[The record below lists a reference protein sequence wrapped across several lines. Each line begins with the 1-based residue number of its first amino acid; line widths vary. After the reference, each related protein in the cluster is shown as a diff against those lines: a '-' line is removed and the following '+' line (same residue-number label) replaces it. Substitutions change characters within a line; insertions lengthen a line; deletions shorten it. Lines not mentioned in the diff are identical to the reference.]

1 MKAMKNCLRAKLLPL
16 LLLLLM
22 PLVVAAQDAPQRATI
37 DVQGSADVKV
47 VPDQVFIVFGIETSD
62 PNLTVS
68 KSRNDERIK
77 KLLAL
82 TKELNIDPKYVQTDF
97 ISIEPWEHELRDENR
112 TMRLEYRVRKN
123 IAVTL
128 SDTAKFEELLSRALE
143 GGVNHVH
150 GIQFR
155 TTELRKHRDH
165 AREMA
170 VQAAKEKAAL
180 LAGKLGRQVGPAI
193 RISEY
198 SGGWYSPY
206 SWWGG
211 QGYGSNAMSQV
222 SSQAGEASSSEGTIA
237 LGQITVTAN
246 VSVSFALQ

>member
-1 MKAMKNCLRAKLLPL
+1 MKNCFNPGLLPL
-16 LLLLLM
+16 ALFLMLM
-22 PLVVAAQDAPQRATI
+22 PMASAAQEAQQRAAI

-82 TKELNIDPKYVQTDF
+82 TKELNIDLRYVQTDF

-128 SDTAKFEELLSRALE
+128 SDVGKFEELLSRALE

-170 VQAAKEKAAL
+170 IQAAREKAAL

-198 SGGWYSPY
+198 GGGWYSPY

-222 SSQAGEASSSEGTIA
+222 SSQAGEASANEGSIA
-237 LGQITVTAN
+237 FGQITVTAS
-246 VSVSFALQ
+246 VSISFALQ

>member
-1 MKAMKNCLRAKLLPL
+1 MKNCFNPGLLPL
-16 LLLLLM
+16 ALFLMLM
-22 PLVVAAQDAPQRATI
+22 PMAGIAQEAQQRAAI

-82 TKELNIDPKYVQTDF
+82 TKELNIDPRYVQTDF

-128 SDTAKFEELLSRALE
+128 SDVGKFEELLSRALE

-170 VQAAKEKAAL
+170 IQAAKEKAAL

-198 SGGWYSPY
+198 GGGWYSPY

-211 QGYGSNAMSQV
+211 QGYGSNVMSQV
-222 SSQAGEASSSEGTIA
+222 SSQAGEASANEGTIA
-237 LGQITVTAN
+237 FGQITVTAS

>member
-1 MKAMKNCLRAKLLPL
+1 MKNYSKPNLLILVLSLVFIPL
-16 LLLLLM
+16 A
-22 PLVVAAQDAPQRATI
+22 VAAQDAQQRSLI
-37 DVQGSADVKV
+37 EVQGSADVKV
-47 VPDQVFIVFGIETSD
+47 VPDQVFIVFGVETSD

-68 KSRNDERIK
+68 KSRNDERVK

-82 TKELNIDPKYVQTDF
+82 TKELNIDPKNVQTDF
-97 ISIEPWEHELRDENR
+97 ISIEPWEHDLRESDR
-112 TMRLEYRVRKN
+112 KVLEYRVRKN
-123 IAVTL
+123 ISVTL
-128 SDTAKFEELLSRALE
+128 KDIAKFEELLSRALE

-170 VQAAKEKAAL
+170 VQAAKEKAEL
-180 LAGKLGRQVGPAI
+180 LAGKLGRKVGPAI
-193 RISEY
+193 RIAEY

-222 SSQAGEASSSEGTIA
+222 SSQAGEASASEGAIA

-246 VSVSFALQ
+246 VSVSFALE

>member
-1 MKAMKNCLRAKLLPL
+1 MKFCTSLKLVTL
-16 LLLLLM
+16 LLCLLLI
-22 PLVVAAQDAPQRATI
+22 PLGVSAQQQPPSV

-47 VPDQVFIVFGIETSD
+47 VPDQVFIMFGVETSD
-62 PNLTVS
+62 PNLTVA
-68 KSRNDERIK
+68 KSSNDERVK

-82 TKELNIDPKYVQTDF
+82 TRDLSIDPKYVQTDF
-97 ISIEPWEHELRDENR
+97 ISIEPWEHELRDEQR
-112 TMRLEYRVRKN
+112 TVRIEYRVRKN

-128 SDTAKFEELLSRALE
+128 SEVGKFEELLSRALE

-155 TTELRKHRDH
+155 TTELRKHRDR

-170 VQAAKEKAAL
+170 IQAAKEKATL

-198 SGGWYSPY
+198 GGGWYSPY
-206 SWWGG
+206 SFWGG
-211 QGYGSNAMSQV
+211 QGYGYGSNAMSQV
-222 SSQAGEASSSEGTIA
+222 SSQAGEASSSEGAIA
-237 LGQITVTAN
+237 FGQITVTAS

>member
-1 MKAMKNCLRAKLLPL
+1 MNNCLRPKLLPL
-16 LLLLLM
+16 VLSLVLT
-22 PLVVAAQDAPQRATI
+22 PLAVTAQDAQQRATI
-37 DVQGSADVKV
+37 DVQDSADVKV

-68 KSRNDERIK
+68 KSRNDERVK

-82 TKELNIDPKYVQTDF
+82 TKDLNIDPKYVQTDF

-112 TMRLEYRVRKN
+112 TVQLEYRVRKN
-123 IAVTL
+123 ISVTL
-128 SDTAKFEELLSRALE
+128 SEIAKFEELLSRALE

-222 SSQAGEASSSEGTIA
+222 SSQAGEASSNEGTIA

>member
-1 MKAMKNCLRAKLLPL
+1 
-16 LLLLLM
+16 
-22 PLVVAAQDAPQRATI
+22 
-37 DVQGSADVKV
+37 
-47 VPDQVFIVFGIETSD
+47 
-62 PNLTVS
+62 
-68 KSRNDERIK
+68 
-77 KLLAL
+77 
-82 TKELNIDPKYVQTDF
+82 VQTDF
-97 ISIEPWEHELRDENR
+97 ISIEPWEHELRDEQR
-112 TMRLEYRVRKN
+112 TLRVEYRVRKN

-128 SDTAKFEELLSRALE
+128 NDIAKFEDLLTRALE

-170 VQAAKEKAAL
+170 IQAAKEKALL
-180 LAGKLGRQVGPAI
+180 LAGKLGRQVGPAV
-193 RISEY
+193 RVSEY

-206 SWWGG
+206 SWWG
-211 QGYGSNAMSQV
+211 QSYGSNAMSQV
-222 SSQAGEASSSEGTIA
+222 SSQSGEASSAEGTIA

>member
-1 MKAMKNCLRAKLLPL
+1 MKNCSRPKLLPL
-16 LLLLLM
+16 LFLLLLM
-22 PLVVAAQDAPQRATI
+22 PLVVAAQDAQQRATI

-62 PNLTVS
+62 PDLTVS
-68 KSRNDERIK
+68 KTKNDERIK

-82 TKELNIDPKYVQTDF
+82 TKDLRIDPKYVQTDF

-150 GIQFR
+150 GVQFR

-170 VQAAKEKAAL
+170 VQAAKEKASL

-222 SSQAGEASSSEGTIA
+222 SSQAGEASASEGTIA

>member
-1 MKAMKNCLRAKLLPL
+1 MKNSFYPNLLPL
-16 LLLLLM
+16 ALFLTLM
-22 PLVVAAQDAPQRATI
+22 PMVAAAQDAQQRATI

-47 VPDQVFIVFGIETSD
+47 IPDQVFIVFGIETSD

-68 KSRNDERIK
+68 KSSNDERAR

-82 TKELNIDPKYVQTDF
+82 TKDLNIDPRYVQTDF

-112 TMRLEYRVRKN
+112 TVRLEYRVRKN
-123 IAVTL
+123 MAVTL
-128 SDTAKFEELLSRALE
+128 NDIGKFEELLSRALL

-170 VQAAKEKAAL
+170 IQAAKEKAAL

-198 SGGWYSPY
+198 GGGWYSPY

-222 SSQAGEASSSEGTIA
+222 SSQAGEASANDGTIA
-237 LGQITVTAN
+237 FGQITVTAS

>member
-1 MKAMKNCLRAKLLPL
+1 MKHCSNPKLLPL
-16 LLLLLM
+16 ALFLTLIPM
-22 PLVVAAQDAPQRATI
+22 VSAAQDAQQRATI

-47 VPDQVFIVFGIETSD
+47 IPDQVFIVFGIETSD

-68 KSRNDERIK
+68 KSSNDERAR

-82 TKELNIDPKYVQTDF
+82 TKDLNIDPRYVQTDF

-112 TMRLEYRVRKN
+112 TVRLEYRVRKN
-123 IAVTL
+123 MAVTL
-128 SDTAKFEELLSRALE
+128 NDIGKFEELLSRALLD
-143 GGVNHVH
+143 GVNHVH

-170 VQAAKEKAAL
+170 IQAAKEKAAL

-198 SGGWYSPY
+198 GGGWYSPY

-222 SSQAGEASSSEGTIA
+222 SSQTGEASANDGTMA
-237 LGQITVTAN
+237 FGQITVTAS

>member
-1 MKAMKNCLRAKLLPL
+1 MKNCFNPRLLRLVLFL
-16 LLLLLM
+16 GLM
-22 PLVVAAQDAPQRATI
+22 PLTVAAQDAQQRATI

-68 KSRNDERIK
+68 KSRNDERVK
-77 KLLAL
+77 KLLVL
-82 TKELNIDPKYVQTDF
+82 TKELNIDPRYVQTDF

-112 TMRLEYRVRKN
+112 TKRLEYRVRKN

-128 SDTAKFEELLSRALE
+128 SDVGKFEELLSRALE

-170 VQAAKEKAAL
+170 VQAAREKAAL
-180 LAGKLGRQVGPAI
+180 LAGKLGRQVGPAV

-198 SGGWYSPY
+198 GGGWYSPY

-222 SSQAGEASSSEGTIA
+222 SSQAGEASANEGTIA
-237 LGQITVTAN
+237 FGQITVTAS

>member
-1 MKAMKNCLRAKLLPL
+1 MANFTRPRLLPL
-16 LLLLLM
+16 VLGLLLL
-22 PLVVAAQDAPQRATI
+22 PLGVAAQNARQPPSI

-47 VPDQVFIVFGIETSD
+47 VPDQVFIMFGVETSD

-68 KSRNDERIK
+68 KSRNDESVK

-82 TKELNIDPKYVQTDF
+82 TRDLSIDPKYVQTDF
-97 ISIEPWEHELRDENR
+97 ISIEPWQHELRDENR
-112 TMRLEYRVRKN
+112 TTRLEYRVRKN

-128 SDTAKFEELLSRALE
+128 SDIAKFEELLSRALE

-165 AREMA
+165 ARQMA
-170 VQAAKEKAAL
+170 IQAAKEKATL

-198 SGGWYSPY
+198 GGGWYSPY
-206 SWWGG
+206 SFWGG
-211 QGYGSNAMSQV
+211 QGHGSNVMSQV
-222 SSQAGEASSSEGTIA
+222 SSQAGEASASEGAIA
-237 LGQITVTAN
+237 FGQITVTAS
-246 VSVSFALQ
+246 VSVSFALH

>member
-1 MKAMKNCLRAKLLPL
+1 MKNNWLTLLAAVMFLTLSPL
-16 LLLLLM
+16 AL
-22 PLVVAAQDAPQRATI
+22 AAQDTQPRATI

-47 VPDQVFIVFGIETSD
+47 VPDQVFLVFGIETSD
-62 PNLTVS
+62 PDLKVAKS
-68 KSRNDERIK
+68 KNDERSK
-77 KLLAL
+77 NLLAL
-82 TKELNIDPKYVQTDF
+82 TRDLNIDPKYVQTDF
-97 ISIEPWEHELRDENR
+97 INIEPWEHELRDENR
-112 TMRLEYRVRKN
+112 TVRTEYRVRKN
-123 IAVTL
+123 IAITL
-128 SDTAKFEELLSRALE
+128 SEVGKFEELLSRALE

-170 VQAAKEKAAL
+170 IQAAKEKATL
-180 LAGKLGRQVGPAI
+180 LAAKLGRQIGPATHI
-193 RISEY
+193 AEY

-206 SWWGG
+206 SFWGG
-211 QGYGSNAMSQV
+211 MGYGGNAMSQV
-222 SSQAGEASSSEGTIA
+222 SSQSGEASSGDGTIA

>member
-1 MKAMKNCLRAKLLPL
+1 MKICFRQPLALVVL
-16 LLLLLM
+16 LLALM
-22 PLVVAAQDAPQRATI
+22 PLTLAAQEYQQRPTI

-62 PNLTVS
+62 PNLTVA
-68 KSRNDERIK
+68 KSTNDERVR

-82 TKELNIDPKYVQTDF
+82 TRDIKIDPKYVQTDF
-97 ISIEPWEHELRDENR
+97 ISIEPWEHELRDDNR
-112 TMRLEYRVRKN
+112 TVRLEYRVRKN

-128 SDTAKFEELLSRALE
+128 SEVTKFEELLSRALE

-155 TTELRKHRDH
+155 TTELRKHRDQ

-170 VQAAKEKAAL
+170 IQAAKEKASL
-180 LAGKLGRQVGPAI
+180 LAGKLGRQIGPAI

-198 SGGWYSPY
+198 GGGWYSPY

-222 SSQAGEASSSEGTIA
+222 SSQVGEASVSEGTIA
-237 LGQITVTAN
+237 FGQITVTAS

>member
-1 MKAMKNCLRAKLLPL
+1 MKICFRPKLLLLVFAFVLLPL
-16 LLLLLM
+16 G
-22 PLVVAAQDAPQRATI
+22 VFAQDGQQRAAI
-37 DVQGSADVKV
+37 EVQGSADVKV
-47 VPDQVFIVFGIETSD
+47 VPDQVFIVFGVETSEPD
-62 PNLTVS
+62 LSVS
-68 KSRNDERIK
+68 KARNDEHVK

-82 TKELNIDPKYVQTDF
+82 TRDLKIDPKYVQTDF
-97 ISIEPWEHELRDENR
+97 ISIEPWEHELRDEQR
-112 TMRLEYRVRKN
+112 TLRVEYRVRKN

-128 SDTAKFEELLSRALE
+128 NDIAKFEDLLTRALE

-170 VQAAKEKAAL
+170 IQAAKEKALL
-180 LAGKLGRQVGPAI
+180 LAGKLGRQVGPAV
-193 RISEY
+193 RVSEY

-206 SWWGG
+206 SWWG
-211 QGYGSNAMSQV
+211 QSYGSNAMSQV
-222 SSQAGEASSSEGTIA
+222 SSQSGEASSAEGTIA

>member
-1 MKAMKNCLRAKLLPL
+1 MKICFRQPLALVVL
-16 LLLLLM
+16 LLALM
-22 PLVVAAQDAPQRATI
+22 PLTLAAQEYQQRPTI

-62 PNLTVS
+62 PNLTVA
-68 KSRNDERIK
+68 KSANDERVR

-82 TKELNIDPKYVQTDF
+82 TRDIKIDPKYVQTDF
-97 ISIEPWEHELRDENR
+97 ISIEPWEHELRDDNR
-112 TMRLEYRVRKN
+112 TVRLEYRVRKN

-128 SDTAKFEELLSRALE
+128 SEVTKFEELLSRALE

-155 TTELRKHRDH
+155 TTELRKHRDQ

-170 VQAAKEKAAL
+170 IQAAKEKASL
-180 LAGKLGRQVGPAI
+180 LAGKLGRQIGPAI

-198 SGGWYSPY
+198 GGGWYSPY

-222 SSQAGEASSSEGTIA
+222 SSQVGEASVSEGTIA
-237 LGQITVTAN
+237 FGQITVTAS

>member
-1 MKAMKNCLRAKLLPL
+1 MKNCIKLRLLVLVLLLPSGL
-16 LLLLLM
+16 S
-22 PLVVAAQDAPQRATI
+22 AQEAQQRATI

-47 VPDQVFIVFGIETSD
+47 VPNQVFIVFGIETSD

-68 KSRNDERIK
+68 KSSNDERVK
-77 KLLAL
+77 KLLAM
-82 TKELNIDPKYVQTDF
+82 TKELSIDPRYVQTDF
-97 ISIEPWEHELRDENR
+97 ISIEPWDHELRDEDR
-112 TMRLEYRVRKN
+112 TVRKEYRVRKN

-128 SDTAKFEELLSRALE
+128 SDIAKFEELLSRALE
-143 GGVNHVH
+143 SGVNHVH

-170 VQAAKEKAAL
+170 IQAAKEKAAL
-180 LAGKLGRQVGPAI
+180 LAGKLGRQVGPAV

-198 SGGWYSPY
+198 GGGWYSPY

-222 SSQAGEASSSEGTIA
+222 SSQAGEASANEGTIA
-237 LGQITVTAN
+237 FGQITVTAS